1 MRWKEIS
8 HFYMEYLYEI
18 QHAINVNRQYTC
30 FYIEKSV

>member
-1 MRWKEIS
+1 MWWKEIS
-8 HFYMEYLYEI
+8 HFYIKNLHEI